1 MRSFQSFRGLGESVP
16 ILPASTTTKPPPIVD
31 ALPAV
36 LKVGQ
41 GLLSSDDAYEN
52 AGVIQAKIE
61 NLKRMRSRVSGI
73 PLLADFYTNEI
84 NKLQAKLVAA
94 KRQTSIQLESEQ
106 ATRDWR
112 VLGYVIGAGVAIVA
126 ISASARLLRRS

>member
-1 MRSFQSFRGLGESVP
+1 MRSFHGFHGLGDSAPVAASA
-16 ILPASTTTKPPPIVD
+16 PASTPLVN

-41 GLLSSDDAYEN
+41 GLLSSDDAYES

-61 NLKRMRSRVSGI
+61 NMKRMRSRVSGI
-73 PLLADFYTNEI
+73 PLLADFYTGEI

-94 KRQTSIQLESEQ
+94 KRQTAIQFESEQ

-126 ISASARLLRRS
+126 LSASARLLRRS